1 MHLMEG
7 ENSMLKYQI
16 TVLLIMAFFYAVYLG
31 KMIAQKRQGVVTN
44 QIGKDQS
51 DKKRLQ
57 VERLMKIA
65 TYGIILVELI
75 SIVWG
80 YSVLEYTGKNI
91 GIVLGVLGDVIFL
104 MAVLTMGSSWRAGV
118 AAENHRKFV
127 SNGIFKI
134 SRNPAFLGF
143 DLVYVSI
150 LLMFFNWLLFA
161 WTLFA
166 IIMLH
171 LQILQEEKYLSGEF
185 GETYTAYKKH
195 VYRYIGRKSSVLLK
209 VER

>member
-1 MHLMEG
+1 
-7 ENSMLKYQI
+7 MLKYQI
-16 TVLLIMAFFYAVYLG
+16 AALLIMAFFYAIYLG
-31 KMIAQKRQGVVTN
+31 KMIAQKRQGIVTN

-65 TYGIILVELI
+65 TYGMVVVELI
-75 SIVWG
+75 SIVLG
-80 YSVLEYTGKNI
+80 HSVLEYAGKNI

-118 AAENHRKFV
+118 AADDHRKFV

-143 DLVYVSI
+143 DLVYISI
-150 LLMFFNWLLFA
+150 LLMFFNWILFA
-161 WTLFA
+161 WTLWA

-185 GETYTAYKKH
+185 GETYSAYKKH
-195 VYRYIGRKSSVLLK
+195 VHRYIGRKV
-209 VER
+209 VYF